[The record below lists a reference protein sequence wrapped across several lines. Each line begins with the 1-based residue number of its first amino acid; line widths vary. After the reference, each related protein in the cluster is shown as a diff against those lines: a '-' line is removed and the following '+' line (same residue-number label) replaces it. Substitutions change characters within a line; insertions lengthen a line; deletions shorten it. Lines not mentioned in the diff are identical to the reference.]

1 MLFVAAIIAAAVLG
15 GALTAMVLTN
25 RWRSIVD
32 ETRRELASMT
42 ATYRE
47 HEAENQQLKQ
57 KVADL
62 QYEANSLKK
71 DLNYERSRRQ
81 ED

>member
-32 ETRRELASMT
+32 ETRRELESMT
-42 ATYRE
+42 ATYR
-47 HEAENQQLKQ
+47 
-57 KVADL
+57 
-62 QYEANSLKK
+62 
-71 DLNYERSRRQ
+71 
-81 ED
+81 

>member
-32 ETRRELASMT
+32 ETRRELESMT

-71 DLNYERSRRQ
+71 DLYYERSRRQ

>member
-32 ETRRELASMT
+32 ETRRELESMT